1 MGLFSTI
8 NAAKYRAEGLN
19 LMQAFR
25 LETNLSKLDFKSTEV
40 VAALAF
46 MLVGSLSFI
55 AMQSVGGASA
65 RSEQVTAVQAE
76 PAAILDQPRIEDTTP
91 EPLADAPASQNA
103 SVIQASLTLPAP
115 VEPVVAPAPAIVEA
129 ATLEVVAPAPA
140 PQVASTAPE
149 APDCLVE
156 LRQIADNATFYFGVG
171 SAQLNGTDL
180 VRLSQL
186 GRMANACPEAKIQI
200 TGHSD
205 TTGSDLINFD
215 LSWKRADS
223 TMNALTQLGL
233 DTSQFEPVGFGA
245 RMPLSQGDA
254 SDDDRNRRVE
264 FVILRNDPDS

>member
-1 MGLFSTI
+1 
-8 NAAKYRAEGLN
+8 
-19 LMQAFR
+19 MQAFR
-25 LETNLSKLDFKSTEV
+25 LKTSLAKLDFKRTEV

-55 AMQSVGGASA
+55 AMQSVGGASEP
-65 RSEQVTAVQAE
+65 SEQVTVAQAE
-76 PAAILDQPRIEDTTP
+76 PAAVLDQPRIADTTP
-91 EPLADAPASQNA
+91 EPLANAPATQNA
-103 SVIQASLTLPAP
+103 SVIQASLTLPTPPTPAP
-115 VEPVVAPAPAIVEA
+115 VEPVAAPAPAVAETA
-129 ATLEVVAPAPA
+129 PVEVVAPAPA
-140 PQVASTAPE
+140 PQMASTVPE

-156 LRQIADNATFYFGVG
+156 LRQIAGNATFYFGVG
-171 SAQLNGTDL
+171 SAQLNGKDL

-223 TMNALTQLGL
+223 TMNAIAQLGL